1 MLHLQRAARKL
12 GRCRG
17 AATQKRVFLAQYF
30 SPNRER
36 APVIT
41 RHTGKLTS
49 RKDREQI
56 NNKPMH
62 SLKSA
67 SRREQKVI
75 SILREV
81 RDGMK

>member
-17 AATQKRVFLAQYF
+17 NATQKRVFLAQYS
-30 SPNRER
+30 SPNCER

-41 RHTGKLTS
+41 RYTGKLTS

-56 NNKPMH
+56 DNKPMH